1 LEDEPQREEK
11 EKPMQD
17 AARRTENNSSDADE
31 TDSNPLALTDLNA
44 RVEAEEYRTLGQE
57 RQAQG
62 DVEDA
67 AAYYR
72 ISLDLFPTAEA
83 HTYLGWALAC
93 RGSWEEAILECEKAI
108 ALDPDLGNPYNDIAV
123 YLIEL
128 NRLDEALPFLE
139 KALATPRYD
148 CRHYPHYHRGR
159 ILERKGRFMEAR
171 DAYRASLDIE
181 PDWEPARIGFHR
193 ALGFLN

>member
-1 LEDEPQREEK
+1 MHEN
-11 EKPMQD
+11 D
-17 AARRTENNSSDADE
+17 ALTGD
-31 TDSNPLALTDLNA
+31 PLALTDLNA

-67 AAYYR
+67 AAYYHM
-72 ISLDLFPTAEA
+72 SLELFPTAEA
-83 HTYLGWALAC
+83 HTYLGWALASK
-93 RGSWEEAILECEKAI
+93 GSWEEAIAECEKAI

-128 NRLDEALPFLE
+128 NRLDDALPYLE
-139 KALATPRYD
+139 KALDAPRYD
-148 CRHYPHYHRGR
+148 CRHYPYYHRGR
-159 ILERKGRFMEAR
+159 ILERKIRFSEAR
-171 DAYRASLDIE
+171 DAYKASLDIE
-181 PDWEPARIGFHR
+181 PDWEPARIGYHR

>member
-1 LEDEPQREEK
+1 
-11 EKPMQD
+11 MQD
-17 AARRTENNSSDADE
+17 AASLHIDALE
-31 TDSNPLALTDLNA
+31 LTDLNA

-67 AAYYR
+67 AAYFQ

-83 HTYLGWALAC
+83 HTYLGWAIAC
-93 RGSWEEAILECEKAI
+93 RGSWEEAISECEKAI

-128 NRLDEALPFLE
+128 ARLDEALPYLDR
-139 KALATPRYD
+139 AVAAPRYD
-148 CRHYPHYHRGR
+148 CRNYPYYHRGR

-181 PDWEPARIGFHR
+181 PEWEPAKVAFHR